1 LSIALATALLLSL
14 ERLRTDIRSSFS
26 QAVSGTDLVV
36 GARTG
41 PVQLMLYAVF
51 RVGGATNNI
60 GMDSVRAIAEHRAVA
75 WVVPMALGDSHRGH
89 PVLGTTP
96 EYFVHFAYGDRQPLA
111 LAQGRAFTG
120 TLDGLYE
127 AVLGSR
133 VAQALGYKLGQRITL
148 THGWAPSRPGGALA
162 AEHADKPF
170 TVVGVL
176 ARTGTPVDRTVHV
189 SLQAIEAI
197 HLDWVGGA
205 PLPASAGV
213 KIAPEMA
220 RKFDSAA
227 QAGDGRAGGLKNRVA
242 VFNVQR
248 FVNGYGAEPL
258 LAVLPGVA
266 LDELWAAVGLGEKAL
281 LAISGLVALVSL
293 ASLVAVVLAGL
304 NERRRELAV
313 LRAVGAGPRHV
324 LVLLAAEGALVTLA
338 GALLG
343 AAVAALA
350 VWGAGPWVQQQFGI
364 TLLPSAPTGAQWGA
378 VWGRGAGGYA
388 CQPRAGLARLPSVIG
403 RRAFSANLM
412 KLLAV
417 LRFFL
422 ACGRLLPCPACAGPA
437 QCGVPLMK
445 PPLGAA
451 ASSVRCGHQARRRIR
466 PARHHH
472 LGRPGACQLGPVQGL
487 QGPEFPGHG
496 RRRPAC
502 SRDDE
507 AHARGVGQRARQQRH
522 RRQAGAHPG
531 FCGAAGRQQGRPQG
545 VPARALFRRLH
556 PQPAAAQQPDRAR
569 AAQIGGQGCA
579 VHGRGVD
586 HRHLGHR
593 AHRQLH
599 GRGQLPH

>member
-1 LSIALATALLLSL
+1 MKALLAIAARSALNRRGTLALVVLSIALATALLLSL

-60 GMDSVRAIAEHRAVA
+60 GMDSVRAISEHRAVA
-75 WVVPMALGDSHRGH
+75 WVVPIALGDSHHGH

-96 EYFVHFAYGDRQPLA
+96 DYFAHFAYGDRQPLA
-111 LAQGRAFTG
+111 WAQGRAFAG

-127 AVLGSR
+127 AVLGAE

-148 THGWAPSRPGGALA
+148 THGLGTMGGALA

-170 TVVGVL
+170 IVVGVL

-205 PLPASAGV
+205 PLPAAAGV
-213 KIAPEMA
+213 KIAPEFA
-220 RKFDSAA
+220 RKFDLQPKQVTAA
-227 QAGDGRAGGLKNRVA
+227 LVGLKNRVA

-248 FVNGYGAEPL
+248 FVNGYSAEPL

-266 LDELWAAVGLGEKAL
+266 LDELWAAVGLGEQAL

-293 ASLVAVVLAGL
+293 AGLVAVVLAGL

-324 LVLLAAEGALVTLA
+324 LVLLAAEGALVTVS

-343 AAVAALA
+343 AAAAALA

-364 TLLPSAPTGAQWGA
+364 TLMPSAPTAAQWGLFGA
-378 VWGRGAGGYA
+378 VVLAGMLASLVPGWRAYRLSLA
-388 CQPRAGLARLPSVIG
+388 DGLSPRT
-403 RRAFSANLM
+403 
-412 KLLAV
+412 
-417 LRFFL
+417 
-422 ACGRLLPCPACAGPA
+422 
-437 QCGVPLMK
+437 
-445 PPLGAA
+445 
-451 ASSVRCGHQARRRIR
+451 
-466 PARHHH
+466 
-472 LGRPGACQLGPVQGL
+472 
-487 QGPEFPGHG
+487 
-496 RRRPAC
+496 
-502 SRDDE
+502 
-507 AHARGVGQRARQQRH
+507 
-522 RRQAGAHPG
+522 
-531 FCGAAGRQQGRPQG
+531 
-545 VPARALFRRLH
+545 
-556 PQPAAAQQPDRAR
+556 
-569 AAQIGGQGCA
+569 
-579 VHGRGVD
+579 
-586 HRHLGHR
+586 
-593 AHRQLH
+593 
-599 GRGQLPH
+599 